1 MDAEGESLQSRAWGI
16 IDGERRWTRAKGG
29 SSQILRGKEWST
41 RQTCQFPCYSSV
53 ISRMTTPSWKH
64 KWNRKSR
71 FWACSKVEMAG
82 FSNSLNVRDTG
93 QKSVNCNNKLPVYG
107 MRGITG
113 LCAMMGKDAKVR
125 TNAK

>member
-1 MDAEGESLQSRAWGI
+1 
-16 IDGERRWTRAKGG
+16 
-29 SSQILRGKEWST
+29 
-41 RQTCQFPCYSSV
+41 
-53 ISRMTTPSWKH
+53 
-64 KWNRKSR
+64 
-71 FWACSKVEMAG
+71 MAG

-93 QKSVNCNNKLPVYG
+93 QKSVNCNKLPVYG